1 MRKIQLIK
9 LALSVLVA
17 VACLFN
23 WFCSSEK
30 KVDDPFKRTAYANLS
45 DTVKYVGMETCKG
58 CHTGIHSTFIH
69 TGMGLSFDAAT
80 KQKSSADFSNH
91 PVVYDQY
98 KNLSYTPYWENDSLY
113 FLEYRLEGADTI
125 YQRREKVKYIV
136 GSGQHTNSHIWES
149 NGYLYQAPMTFYT
162 QKQKWDLPPGFEDGN
177 NTRFNRI
184 IGLECMSCHNGYPKF
199 DEGSENKYSF
209 VKNGIDCERCH
220 GPGSLHVREKSSGI
234 LIDTANSIDYSIV
247 NPSKLPIDLQFDVC
261 QRCHVQGN
269 AVLNEGK
276 SFFDFKPGMKL
287 SSVMNVYMP
296 IYEGNSSAHIMAS
309 HAERLKQSK
318 CFIETMKKV
327 NAQPNSSNLAL
338 KPYKNALTC
347 ITCHNPHV
355 SVKETNKDVFN
366 ATCRSCH
373 SDSKKPDCSLSLDKR
388 NLKNNN
394 CVSCHMPFNGA
405 TDIPHVSVHDHR
417 IAVPLENKEI
427 ENIKKFIG
435 ITAINNP
442 NPPRESKA
450 QAYINY
456 FEKFGM
462 GPAMLDSALY
472 YLKENGKIDI
482 NKNITKL
489 IHIYYLK
496 NEYATVIKFVDQT
509 KSLKDKLKVKQFDNY
524 YAWTAY
530 RVGEC
535 YQQIEN
541 NSIAKQYFEIAYL
554 QAPLIPDFANKYA
567 SALASSGDYSNARK
581 IYLTIIKLQPK
592 YAPAYCNLGYLVLV
606 ADKNT
611 ALAMSYYDRALALDP
626 DYEVA
631 LSNKVALLA
640 FKGDK
645 QNAVKML
652 NRLLK
657 RNPSNVQAKEL
668 LKSLNTI
675 Q

>member
-1 MRKIQLIK
+1 
-9 LALSVLVA
+9 
-17 VACLFN
+17 
-23 WFCSSEK
+23 
-30 KVDDPFKRTAYANLS
+30 
-45 DTVKYVGMETCKG
+45 
-58 CHTGIHSTFIH
+58 
-69 TGMGLSFDAAT
+69 
-80 KQKSSADFSNH
+80 
-91 PVVYDQY
+91 
-98 KNLSYTPYWENDSLY
+98 
-113 FLEYRLEGADTI
+113 
-125 YQRREKVKYIV
+125 
-136 GSGQHTNSHIWES
+136 
-149 NGYLYQAPMTFYT
+149 MTFYT
-162 QKQKWDLPPGFEDGN
+162 QKKKWDLPPGFEDGN

-184 IGLECMSCHNGYPKF
+184 IGLECMSCHNGYPTF
-199 DEGSENKYSF
+199 EEGSENQYSF

-234 LIDTANSIDYSIV
+234 LIDTSNAIDYSIV

-269 AVLNEGK
+269 TVLNEGK

-287 SSVMNVYMP
+287 SSVMNLYMP
-296 IYEGNSSAHIMAS
+296 VYEGNASAHIMAS

-327 NAQPNSSNLAL
+327 DAQGNSANLAL

-355 SVKETNKDVFN
+355 SVKKTNKDVFN
-366 ATCRSCH
+366 ETCRSCH
-373 SDSKKPDCSLSLDKR
+373 GESKKPDCSLSLDKR
-388 NLKNNN
+388 KIKNND

-417 IAVPLENKEI
+417 IAVPIKDKEI
-427 ENIKKFIG
+427 ESIRKFIG

-462 GPAMLDSALY
+462 GPSMLDSALY

-496 NEYATVIKFVDQT
+496 KDYATVIKYVDQV
-509 KSLKDKLKVKQFDNY
+509 KSLKDKLNVKQYDNY

-535 YQQIEN
+535 YQQTGN
-541 NSIAKQYFEIAYL
+541 NISAKQYFELAYQ

-581 IYLTIIKLQPK
+581 IYLAVIKLQPK

-611 ALAMSYYDRALALDP
+611 ALAMSYYDKALALDP
-626 DYEVA
+626 DYEAA
-631 LSNKVALLA
+631 LSNKAALLA
-640 FKGDK
+640 FIGDK

-657 RNPSNVQAKEL
+657 RNPSNVQGKEL